1 MLKMGEWGRVDRRKD
16 MVWAQQGFKDT
27 SVTMFTSEGLLLD
40 GDKKKKKRSSQT
52 FLSYRGSLNVQL
64 VFWPLVDREEA
75 QRGRREFK
83 SEDILL
89 ASGHRGPEGRFCNC
103 WPQRRQCRAPLTL
116 STKGWC
122 GLSHSKV
129 TVTAK
134 TEEKALPSGEAR
146 AEPRGHWSSRLSL
159 ASSACFLVLCFWDS
173 PVPCSPLLASN
184 RQWPLVSA
192 SMYWI

>member
-1 MLKMGEWGRVDRRKD
+1 MGRVDRRKD

-103 WPQRRQCRAPLTL
+103 WPQRRHAELHSLCPRRAGVGSVTPK
-116 STKGWC
+116 SQSQQRQRRRP
-122 GLSHSKV
+122 SHQGRR
-129 TVTAK
+129 
-134 TEEKALPSGEAR
+134 EQNPG
-146 AEPRGHWSSRLSL
+146 GHRSSRLSL
-159 ASSACFLVLCFWDS
+159 ASACFLVLCFGTVLFHVALCWPQTDS
-173 PVPCSPLLASN
+173 GL
-184 RQWPLVSA
+184 
-192 SMYWI
+192 